1 MYDED
6 SEMSQLIRDSAYDLA
21 TGKESRWNEQRT
33 NYAKDQVFS
42 ATLGRVKTDIRAA
55 DAGAV
60 RRGMFRSGM
69 AQRTENDLRRGA
81 LTAYSQGVKEIMMK
95 KMDAEFEDKMAGLKL
110 SQDWL
115 SQKQNYELG
124 KERNAIAREQIAATM
139 ASAQLS
145 AQVAREGIAASR
157 GAAAAQMR
165 FNEQQA
171 ASSNAWKAMEFG
183 KGLTPQGGYTS
194 NYGQGA

>member
-1 MYDED
+1 
-6 SEMSQLIRDSAYDLA
+6 
-21 TGKESRWNEQRT
+21 
-33 NYAKDQVFS
+33 
-42 ATLGRVKTDIRAA
+42 
-55 DAGAV
+55 
-60 RRGMFRSGM
+60 
-69 AQRTENDLRRGA
+69 
-81 LTAYSQGVKEIMMK
+81 MMK

-124 KERNAIAREQIAATM
+124 KERNQIAREQIAATM

-145 AQVAREGIAASR
+145 AQVSREGIAASR
-157 GAAAAQMR
+157 GAAAASLRQR
-165 FNEQQA
+165 QGEQ
-171 ASSNAWKAMEFG
+171 ASANAWRAMEFG